1 MPTLPSMT
9 GTTVAVMGL
18 GKSGTSAAR
27 ALAAAGATVWAWD
40 DNAATRAAARAAGVP
55 LVDLSAA
62 DLAQARMVMWSPGIA
77 HTHPKPHPVAQR
89 ARAAGVPLLCD
100 VELLVLACPEARFV
114 GITGTNGKSTTTALT
129 AHLLAAAGCK
139 VAAGGNLGIPALDLP
154 ALGDG
159 GVYVLELSSYQLELL
174 ERAAFDAGILLNIT
188 PDHLG
193 RHGGMDGYIAAKA
206 SLFDRLRPNG
216 AAVIGIDDEPSRSI
230 FDRLRGTIGARAV
243 PISSEQER
251 TDGVSAP
258 AGILI
263 DPQGAKGRIEI
274 DLRHIPTL
282 PGRHNWQNACAAY
295 AAGRALGL
303 SPAAMRDALATY
315 PGLAHRQELVATID
329 GIRYVNDS
337 KATNA
342 DAAARALVCY
352 DDIYWIIGGQAKE
365 GGIASLA
372 HLFPRVRRA
381 FLIGEASDAFAATI
395 EGKIPYDRCGT
406 LDVAVDRARR
416 SALAEKRPHP
426 VVLLSPACASWD
438 QFKNFE
444 HRGDVFRQLVQS
456 LETAGAAR

>member
-1 MPTLPSMT
+1 MPVLPSMT

-18 GKSGTSAAR
+18 GKSGISAAR
-27 ALAAAGATVWAWD
+27 ALASAGATIWAWD
-40 DNAATRAAARAAGVP
+40 DNADTRAAAREAGVP
-55 LVDLSAA
+55 LVDLNTA

-77 HTHPKPHPVAQR
+77 HTHPKPHPVALR
-89 ARAAGVPLLCD
+89 ARAANVPLLCD
-100 VELLVLACPEARFV
+100 IELLVLACPEARFV

-139 VAAGGNLGIPALDLP
+139 VAAGGNIGIPALDLP

-174 ERAAFDAGILLNIT
+174 GRAAFDAGVLLNIT

-193 RHGGMDGYIAAKA
+193 RHGGMEGYTAAKA
-206 SLFDRLRPNG
+206 SLFERLRPNATG
-216 AAVIGIDDEPSRSI
+216 VIGTDDEPSRAI
-230 FDRLRGTIGARAV
+230 FDRLRGKIGTRAIA
-243 PISSEQER
+243 ISSEEER
-251 TDGVSAP
+251 TDGISAP

-274 DLRHIPTL
+274 DLRAIPTL

-303 SPAAMRDALATY
+303 SPAAMRDGLATY

-329 GIRYVNDS
+329 GVRYVNDS

-342 DAAARALVCY
+342 DAVARALVCY

-365 GGIASLA
+365 GGISSLTN
-372 HLFPRVRRA
+372 LFPRVRRA

-395 EGKIPYDRCGT
+395 DGKIPYDRCGT
-406 LDVAVDRARR
+406 LDVAVTKARQAAMTER
-416 SALAEKRPHP
+416 RPHP

-438 QFKNFE
+438 QFKSFE
-444 HRGDVFRQLVQS
+444 HRGDTFRALVKS
-456 LETAGAAR
+456 FAPAEVAR